1 MRIRYWISDVC
12 SSDLQFRGTSPL
24 LLSAGRQRR
33 RVAGPFSH
41 RTGDRAF
48 SRALRPLLF
57 ADSASLSLFGLPEM
71 ARRAAGNDL
80 VDGHHGAAAQ
90 GAGDAGELFAYLW
103 GAGGRHNR
111 APVLFHRR
119 TGAGDRK
126 RVVEGKSVSVRLDL
140 GCCRIIK
147 KKKN

>member
-1 MRIRYWISDVC
+1 MSRRPPRSTRTDTLFPYTT
-12 SSDLQFRGTSPL
+12 LFRS
-24 LLSAGRQRR
+24 
-33 RVAGPFSH
+33 
-41 RTGDRAF
+41 
-48 SRALRPLLF
+48 LLF

-119 TGAGDRK
+119 TGAG
-126 RVVEGKSVSVRLDL
+126 
-140 GCCRIIK
+140 CRRRIERGSGGNPRRRSEAQTSELQSLMRIS
-147 KKKN
+147 